1 MEYSDAVVAT
11 TISKVAQI
19 EKDQLTH
26 TLYIYVDIYI
36 ICVYKY
42 KKMFILKNK
51 KKLSKRFYPLDLF
64 EKLLFNSGGLCL
76 LCRGILS
83 IWPMPGRTK
92 LKRLRPNQSDL
103 LACVGRVLLGFLL

>member
-26 TLYIYVDIYI
+26 THYIYICRYIYNM
-36 ICVYKY
+36 CVYKY
-42 KKMFILKNK
+42 KKMFILK

-92 LKRLRPNQSDL
+92 LKRLMPNQSDL